1 MYICVNAHLFFPLS
15 LTSLTSLYMTV
26 STSIHILQ
34 MALFHFFL
42 WLNNIPLHIYVSYF
56 LYSFLRWLTF
66 RLLPF
71 FGYCKYF
78 CNEYWG
84 AYIILNMIF
93 SGYFS
98 RSGITRSY
106 CNSNFSLQRNLH
118 AVLHSDFYKQLNLHS
133 HQQCR
138 RVPFSLHPL
147 HYLLF
152 IDFLKLVIVT
162 GMGWYLIV
170 VLICVSLIARDVL
183 LKRDW
188 VCFRVPLGHLYAFF
202 GEISI

>member
-1 MYICVNAHLFFPLS
+1 MFFPLS
-15 LTSLTSLYMTV
+15 LTSLISLYMTV

-42 WLNNIPLHIYVSYF
+42 WLSNIPLHIYVSYF
-56 LYSFLRWLTF
+56 LYSFLHWWTF
-66 RLLPF
+66 RLLPC

-78 CNEYWG
+78 CNEYRG

-93 SGYFS
+93 SGYLS

-106 CNSNFSLQRNLH
+106 CNSNFNLQRNLH

-138 RVPFSLHPL
+138 RVPFSLHPV
-147 HYLLF
+147 HHLLF

-162 GMGWYLIV
+162 GMGWYLIA
-170 VLICVSLIARDVL
+170 VLICVSLITRDVL
-183 LKRDW
+183 LKRGW
-188 VCFRVPLGHLYAFF
+188 ICFRVPLGHLYAFF